1 MKKIFT
7 VALSLLCAQSMVAQ
21 DKVVKKVGKVGKIG
35 KVYMGMNMDGY
46 ILSSSLF
53 ERTGNPIDTEM
64 GSEITVPRFTLFP
77 HIGTTAHYNF
87 NKNFGLVSGLGIKNL
102 GFIQKVNN
110 PDSTVIRR
118 NLTVGIPLGL
128 KFGNMFGTY
137 GMIGGGVDIPFL
149 FKEKGFVK
157 RNDKDKFSEWFSQR
171 SATVLPYVYAGARF
185 HPGVFVKAT
194 YYPTNFMN
202 PDFSETVNGATVR
215 PYEGYNVNLFLL
227 SVGMDI
233 TYRPKYD

>member
-7 VALSLLCAQSMVAQ
+7 IALSLLCVQTLTAQV
-21 DKVVKKVGKVGKIG
+21 KGVKKIGKIG
-35 KVYMGMNMDGY
+35 KVYMGVNMDGY
-46 ILSSSLF
+46 ILSSSKF
-53 ERTGNPIDTEM
+53 ERTGNLVGTEDA
-64 GSEITVPRFTLFP
+64 SQITVPRFTVFP

-87 NKNFGLVSGLGIKNL
+87 NRNFGLISGLGIKNL

-118 NLTVGIPLGL
+118 NLTIGIPLGL
-128 KFGNMFGTY
+128 KFGDMFGTY
-137 GMIGGGVDIPFL
+137 GMIGGGVDIPFWY
-149 FKEKGFVK
+149 KEKGFVK
-157 RNDKDKFSEWFSQR
+157 RNDKDKFNEPFSQR
-171 SATVLPYVYAGARF
+171 TATVLPYVFVGARF

-202 PDFSETVNGATVR
+202 PDFTETVNGAAVK
-215 PYEGYNVNLFLL
+215 PYEGYKVNLFML
-227 SVGMDI
+227 SVGFDI